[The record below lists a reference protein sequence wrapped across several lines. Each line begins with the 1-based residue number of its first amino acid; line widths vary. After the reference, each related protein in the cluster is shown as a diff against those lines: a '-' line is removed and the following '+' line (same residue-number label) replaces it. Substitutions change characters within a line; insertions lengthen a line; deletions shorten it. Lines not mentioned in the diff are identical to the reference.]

1 MKLLHTADLHLG
13 KIVSGVSMLEDQAY
27 ILNQI
32 TEIIKKE
39 QVDGIIV
46 AGDLYDRSVPP
57 ASAVL
62 LLNDIFYEWNVTL
75 GLPIFAIS
83 GNHDSAERLQFGS
96 AWYEKLSLYLAGKMT
111 DPIQKV
117 SFQDAEIWL
126 VPFHEPATVRKL
138 FQDETV
144 RTYEEAMQKIT
155 DTIRARA
162 DQTKT
167 QILVGH
173 AFVSGGIP
181 SDSERSLAIGNV
193 DRVSTQCFADF
204 DYVALGHLHHPHAIT
219 HPTIHY
225 SGSPLKYS
233 FSESKDKKSVRIVTL
248 QEKNCDVRE
257 VFLKPMHDM
266 RIVSGSLEELTT
278 TILDKKEDYLQV
290 KLTDA
295 HALLDPMGQLR
306 KFYPNILHLE
316 RVRHQ
321 METDRD
327 VKFEDLMKKED
338 VALFDQFF
346 EFANGKKMTAA
357 QREKMELIFKE
368 AREGGQG

>member
-96 AWYEKLSLYLAGKMT
+96 AWYEKSSLYLAGKMT

-193 DRVSTQCFADF
+193 DRVSTKCFADF

-257 VFLKPMHDM
+257 VFLKPMRDM

-346 EFANGKKMTAA
+346 EFANGQKMTTA